1 MNAKKTFGICVGFA
15 VLLSGCAGN
24 ENLLLTENLQ
34 RSSTP
39 LFAENLQRTDTI
51 TSYAGDSV
59 ARNIAMQTIDPTPYR
74 SRNRHIH
81 FSGQRMNDVMKIYET
96 PSKAPESKVKGTS
109 IGKF

>member
-1 MNAKKTFGICVGFA
+1 MNAKKTIGIGLVYAIF
-15 VLLSGCAGN
+15 LSGCAQSP
-24 ENLLLTENLQ
+24 LLTENLY
-34 RSSTP
+34 
-39 LFAENLQRTDTI
+39 AENLQRTDTT

-59 ARNIAMQTIDPTPYR
+59 ARNIALQTIDPTPYR

-81 FSGQRMNDVMKIYET
+81 FNGQRMNDVMTTYET